1 MVFWARVS
9 HAERQCT
16 APLTLP
22 RPSAPTPGASST
34 VGKGALPSG
43 ARAQRWAEME
53 SARQEE
59 GQLQLPQN
67 HRAGFGELSSATRL
81 PRVTGPEHRLSL
93 PPRRLSGCEPYEAGA
108 LLSIHQMARVFNS
121 Y

>member
-1 MVFWARVS
+1 MVLWARVS

-22 RPSAPTPGASST
+22 RPPAPTPGASST

-43 ARAQRWAEME
+43 AQAQRRAEME
-53 SARQEE
+53 SAGQEE
-59 GQLQLPQN
+59 GRLRLPQN
-67 HRAGFGELSSATRL
+67 HRAGFGELSSATGL
-81 PRVTGPEHRLSL
+81 PRVTGPEHRRAL

-108 LLSIHQMARVFNS
+108 LLSIHQMACAVNS